1 MELEKIKQVAEERLK
16 NSRSHVWKELG
27 NKYYHGER
35 VARLALELRRRVIPG
50 DNSHD
55 DILTA
60 AAWLHDIANGLSSD
74 HAAEGARLVR
84 GLIPDFCTPQELD
97 AMAQRLS
104 VAVMLNEGAVYNKI
118 VTETGASTATISR
131 VNKTLTYQTAGGYEI
146 VLDRIKNNV

>member
-1 MELEKIKQVAEERLK
+1 MKKDKHNIEILYKALLSLKTEKECEAFLEDL
-16 NSRSHVWKELG
+16 
-27 NKYYHGER
+27 
-35 VARLALELRRRVIPG
+35 
-50 DNSHD
+50 
-55 DILTA
+55 
-60 AAWLHDIANGLSSD
+60 
-74 HAAEGARLVR
+74 
-84 GLIPDFCTPQELD
+84 CTPQELD